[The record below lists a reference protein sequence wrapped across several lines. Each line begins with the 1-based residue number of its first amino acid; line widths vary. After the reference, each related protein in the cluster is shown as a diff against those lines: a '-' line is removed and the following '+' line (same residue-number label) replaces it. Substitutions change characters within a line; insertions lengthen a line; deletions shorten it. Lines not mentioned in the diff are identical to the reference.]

1 MSKLRTI
8 QALRAIAAIAVMFAH
23 LYGIEART
31 NEAGPLL
38 SPLVLAG
45 MSGVDLFFVISG
57 FVMVWVSGDLERGPR
72 TSLSFFYARVTRI
85 YPTWWLFAG
94 VFAAYFYITLGVPW
108 DPEQLAKTGA
118 SGPEHLFKSAFL
130 LPQPNLP
137 VLQLGWTLVHEMYF
151 YVVFAGLL
159 LLPRAWRL
167 PAMLV
172 WAGIIIASMLIGR
185 ATFHG
190 LTPVSLVLHPMTLEF
205 LMGAGIGFLVRARIT
220 SLALPA
226 LLIGLAGAFYAII
239 NVDITSLAP
248 TFPIQRMLFFGIP
261 AALIVYGL
269 VALETRSEF
278 GKRVPG
284 FLVRIGDWSYSLYL
298 GHLIVIAAVARLYDA
313 MLGHDSVA
321 VQAGYLIVASLTAIA
336 VAGLT
341 YHLFERPSMRFLRRW
356 QPDPKSSPANIS
368 AASAE

>member
-1 MSKLRTI
+1 MSKLKTI

-31 NEAGPLL
+31 DDADPLL

-57 FVMVWVSGDLERGPR
+57 FVIVWVAGDLTPGAR
-72 TSLSFFYARVTRI
+72 TSLSFFYARATRI

-94 VFAAYFYITLGVPW
+94 IFAAYFYVTLGVPW
-108 DPEQLAKTGA
+108 DPEQLAKTGTT
-118 SGPEHLFKSAFL
+118 GPEHLLKSALL
-130 LPQPNLP
+130 LPQANLP

-159 LLPRAWRL
+159 LLPQRARV
-167 PAMLV
+167 PGMLV
-172 WAGIIIASMLIGR
+172 WAGIIVASMVIGR

-205 LMGAGIGFLVRARIT
+205 LMGAGVAWLIRARIT
-220 SLALPA
+220 HFALPA
-226 LLIGLAGAFYAII
+226 LLIGLAGAAYAICSI
-239 NVDITSLAP
+239 DITSYAP

-278 GKRVPG
+278 GKRIPG

-298 GHLIVIAAVARLYDA
+298 GHLIVIAAVARLYDPIF
-313 MLGHDSVA
+313 GHDSVA
-321 VQAGYLIVASLTAIA
+321 AQAGYLIVASLTAIA
-336 VAGLT
+336 VAGLA

-356 QPDPKSSPANIS
+356 QPAPSSSRAIAP